1 MACLIAS
8 LIRYAIQARMTT
20 EDPADNFRPDTGR
33 LQVWTLLMASLVG
46 HGPLL
51 IASLIRPTAGLAA
64 ADGLPHQAD
73 CRSGGRPMASEC
85 V

>member
-33 LQVWTLLMASLVG
+33 LQVWPLLMASLVG

-51 IASLIRPTAGLAA
+51 IASLIRPTSGLAA
-64 ADGLPHQAD
+64 GRGLL
-73 CRSGGRPMASEC
+73 SASVC

>member
-20 EDPADNFRPDTGR
+20 EDPSDNFRPDTGR
-33 LQVWTLLMASLVG
+33 LQVWPLLMASLVG

-51 IASLIRPTAGLAA
+51 IASLIMQTAGLAA
-64 ADGLPHQAD
+64 VRVRLIASD
-73 CRSGGRPMASEC
+73 C

>member
-1 MACLIAS
+1 MACLMAS
-8 LIRYAIQARMTT
+8 LFRYAIQARMTT

-33 LQVWTLLMASLVG
+33 LQVWPLLMASLIG

-51 IASLIRPTAGLAA
+51 IASLRPTAGLAA
-64 ADGLPHQAD
+64 GRGLLIASD
-73 CRSGGRPMASEC
+73 C

>member
-33 LQVWTLLMASLVG
+33 LQVWPLLMASLVG

-51 IASLIRPTAGLAA
+51 IASLIRQTAGLAA
-64 ADGLPHQAD
+64 VRVRLIASD
-73 CRSGGRPMASEC
+73 C

>member
-33 LQVWTLLMASLVG
+33 LQVWTLL
-46 HGPLL
+46 

-64 ADGLPHQAD
+64 GRGLLSASD
-73 CRSGGRPMASEC
+73 C